1 VQRRSLGSFS
11 VAPVGLGAM
20 RLTGPN
26 VFGPPK
32 DRGEAIRVLRAAVAG
47 GVNHID
53 TAQFYGP
60 DVVNELIRDALHPY
74 PADLVIVSKV
84 GARRDHRGQVLA
96 DDESQQLRR
105 AIEAN
110 LRTLDV
116 DTLPVVN
123 LRLMRDNESAAFFD
137 DQLAAMVAARDDGL
151 IRAVGLSNIAAA
163 HLLRALQTTEI
174 ACVQN
179 LFHLADR
186 ASQPVV
192 DECTKRGIAFVPFGS
207 LGIGVNGPRSVVGR
221 QVVGEEAARLGI
233 TPAQLALAWA
243 LALAPNVLVI
253 PGASS
258 VDHLRENL
266 KACGVKVDDEAMRR
280 LSTL

>member
-1 VQRRSLGSFS
+1 
-11 VAPVGLGAM
+11 M

-26 VFGPPK
+26 AFGPPT
-32 DRGEAIRVLRAAVAG
+32 DLGAAGRVLQTAIAD

-60 DVVNELIRDALHPY
+60 EVVNELIRDALSPY

-84 GARRDHRGQVLA
+84 GARRDGRGRVLA
-96 DDESQQLRR
+96 DDEPQQLRR
-105 AIEAN
+105 SIEAN
-110 LRTLDV
+110 LRTLAV

-123 LRLMRDNESAAFFD
+123 LRLMRDTGPDTFFD
-137 DQLAAMVAARDDGL
+137 DQLAAMVRARDDGL
-151 IRAVGLSNIAAA
+151 IGAVGLSNVTVA
-163 HLLRALQTTEI
+163 HLLHALQTTEI

-179 LFHLADR
+179 LYHLLDR
-186 ASQPVV
+186 ASQPVL
-192 DECTKRGIAFVPFGS
+192 DACMNRDIAFVPFGS
-207 LGIGVNGPRSVVGR
+207 LGFGGNGPRSVVGNR
-221 QVVGEEAARLGI
+221 AVVEEASRLGLF
-233 TPAQLALAWA
+233 PAHVALAWA

-266 KACGVKVDDEAMRR
+266 KASDVSLDDEAMKR
-280 LSTL
+280 LSAL